1 MRDLFACAASRSLYM
16 DAEGPRDGARCADGR
31 FAELCCADV
40 ARCTGQR
47 LVLPK
52 AARALYTASML

>member
-16 DAEGPRDGARCADGR
+16 DAEGPRDGARSADDR

-40 ARCTGQR
+40 ARCTRQR
-47 LVLPK
+47 LALPK
-52 AARALYTASML
+52 AARTLYTA